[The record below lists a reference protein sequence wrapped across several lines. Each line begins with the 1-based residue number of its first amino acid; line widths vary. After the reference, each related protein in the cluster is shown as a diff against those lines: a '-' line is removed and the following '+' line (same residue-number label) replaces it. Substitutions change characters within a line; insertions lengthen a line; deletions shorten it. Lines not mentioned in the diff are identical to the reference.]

1 MIRSAEHRI
10 QGGVK
15 FGQLKGSSSRYSMQ
29 NVRTTPYNQA
39 GSRQRESLHGIIWK
53 TVKLRLKQLHKPAVL
68 WDEEIPQALCSI
80 RCLSSTAI
88 AFECTDNHLFGF
100 TRRSSL
106 DHEGFDKNG
115 VTPTCSSSTPE
126 RMSQG
131 SAVFIKNFT
140 KKSKD
145 ASLVHSARILGLLSP
160 QRAVVSYPEKIR
172 IDTVA
177 TKFISKGTEPD
188 PTDTSEQNPMEI
200 PTERNTV
207 ALDTKQ
213 ELPPEQANSRCKRAP
228 SPVKTVESPSD
239 VGLNVTPAK
248 QSLEET
254 SSPPLRRS
262 GRLRKQNQV
271 ECGDYV
277 YY

>member
-1 MIRSAEHRI
+1 
-10 QGGVK
+10 
-15 FGQLKGSSSRYSMQ
+15 
-29 NVRTTPYNQA
+29 
-39 GSRQRESLHGIIWK
+39 
-53 TVKLRLKQLHKPAVL
+53 
-68 WDEEIPQALCSI
+68 
-80 RCLSSTAI
+80 
-88 AFECTDNHLFGF
+88 
-100 TRRSSL
+100 
-106 DHEGFDKNG
+106 
-115 VTPTCSSSTPE
+115 
-126 RMSQG
+126 MSQG

-160 QRAVVSYPEKIR
+160 QRAVVSYPEKNR

-177 TKFISKGTEPD
+177 TKFISKGPEPD

-200 PTERNTV
+200 PTEPNTV
-207 ALDTKQ
+207 ALDTSQ
-213 ELPPEQANSRCKRAP
+213 ELPPEQASSRCERAP

-262 GRLRKQNQV
+262 GRLRKQNHL
-271 ECGDYV
+271 ECCDYV